1 MQKNIVLAVSASGA
15 CRAPAGGFLQ
25 ESTMPAFFSSLVCC
39 LCLLLFAPAQS
50 FGNSMRSFYP
60 ALKTEEDW
68 LVPRDVVENIPV
80 FDSYEK
86 ALAGESGDRTLGRR
100 AVACDTD
107 AWRALERR
115 NGFVRGYMAGDPE
128 DEGWVREKDF
138 IPLENYLEESSLAL
152 EKEEGIPRE
161 RLLYRGNLAPSVR
174 DASVYMVSLP
184 LVMGRSD
191 TLLIRGAD
199 GSILWA
205 EEPPHPVEPDTVQ
218 VVPSSENLSET
229 FEDAAR
235 NDSEDPE
242 LLSENSMDMA
252 DETVESPFY
261 TLELVADMDGDG
273 TGEFIWT
280 NTIEGDAEHRIRHW
294 NGKEFVT
301 LIEGVYFG
309 NRTSDPDAY
318 AFMTEDEVFHSDSGG
333 DFPRLDAWTGVSGE
347 GFPVADIRSQ
357 GRAVF
362 RFAHD
367 LKTARVISWESRVSQ
382 SN

>member
-1 MQKNIVLAVSASGA
+1 MQKTVLIAIAVSGVQGKD
-15 CRAPAGGFLQ
+15 AGVLQ
-25 ESTMPAFFSSLVCC
+25 ESIMPVIVLCLICC
-39 LCLLLFAPAQS
+39 LCLIFSVPAQS
-50 FGNSMRSFYP
+50 AESSMRSFYP
-60 ALKTEEDW
+60 ALKADEDW
-68 LVPRDVVENIPV
+68 LVPREIVENIPV

-86 ALAGESGDRTLGRR
+86 ALAGEPGERVLGRR

-107 AWRALERR
+107 AWRAIERR

-128 DEGWVREKDF
+128 EDGWVRESDF
-138 IPLENYLEESSLAL
+138 IPLETYLGEASRAL
-152 EKEEGIPRE
+152 EKEDGILRE
-161 RLLYRGNLAPSVR
+161 RLLYRGNLAPSVQG
-174 DASVYMVSLP
+174 ASVYMVSLP

-199 GSILWA
+199 GRVLWA
-205 EEPPHPVEPDTVQ
+205 EEPPHPVEPDTIQ
-218 VVPSSENLSET
+218 VVPSSENIPEELAEEENSS
-229 FEDAAR
+229 DAAV
-235 NDSEDPE
+235 PF
-242 LLSENSMDMA
+242 ENASDMG

-294 NGKEFVT
+294 NGREFVT

-318 AFMTEDEVFHSDSGG
+318 AFMTEDEVFHSAAGA
-333 DFPRLDAWTGVSGE
+333 DFPRLEAWTGVSE
-347 GFPVADIRSQ
+347 DGFPVAEIRTQ

-362 RFAHD
+362 RFASD
-367 LKTARVISWESRVSQ
+367 LQTARVISWESRISGER
-382 SN
+382 

>member
-1 MQKNIVLAVSASGA
+1 
-15 CRAPAGGFLQ
+15 
-25 ESTMPAFFSSLVCC
+25 MPAFFVSLACC
-39 LCLLLFAPAQS
+39 LCLLVSAPAS
-50 FGNSMRSFYP
+50 ASGNSMRAFYP
-60 ALKTEEDW
+60 ALKADEDW
-68 LVPRDVVENIPV
+68 LIPREVVEDVPV
-80 FDSYEK
+80 FDSYAK
-86 ALAGESGDRTLGRR
+86 ALAGERGERALGRR

-115 NGFVRGYMAGDPE
+115 DGFVRGYVAGEPD
-128 DEGWVREKDF
+128 DEGWVRERDF
-138 IPLENYLEESSLAL
+138 IPLETYLQEASRAL
-152 EKEEGIPRE
+152 EKEEGAPRE
-161 RLLYRGNLAPSVR
+161 RLLYRGDLDPSVR
-174 DASVYMVSLP
+174 GASVYLITLP

-191 TLLIRGAD
+191 TLQIRGAD
-199 GSILWA
+199 GSVLWA

-218 VVPSSENLSET
+218 VVPVPETAPENLPGNMPET
-229 FEDAAR
+229 APENMRDNAAG
-235 NDSEDPE
+235 E
-242 LLSENSMDMA
+242 LLSEDVPVS

-280 NTIEGDAEHRIRHW
+280 NTVEGDAEHRIRHW

-318 AFMTEDEVFHSDSGG
+318 AFMTEDEVFHSDAGA
-333 DFPRLDAWTGVSGE
+333 DFPRLDVWTGVSRE
-347 GFPVADIRSQ
+347 GLPVAEIRTR

-367 LKTARVISWESRVSQ
+367 LRTARVVRWESGTPAGSVE
-382 SN
+382 